1 MKFVTGLYIIDEVVS
16 TNVIKSQ
23 LPTSM
28 RIHLVINIS
37 QVIQYKEQVK
47 EQKVGEVKLVE
58 VKRVEEWKVKRI
70 LDKRKVRGVIKY
82 LVQ

>member
-1 MKFVTGLYIIDEVVS
+1 MSPYIIDEVVS

-28 RIHLVINIS
+28 RIHLVVNIS
-37 QVIQYKEQVK
+37 QVIQYKEQV
-47 EQKVGEVKLVE
+47 ERQKVEVKLVE
-58 VKRVEEWKVKRI
+58 VERVEEWEVERI

>member
-1 MKFVTGLYIIDEVVS
+1 MSPYIIDEVVS

-28 RIHLVINIS
+28 RIHLVVNIS
-37 QVIQYKEQVK
+37 QVIQYKEQV
-47 EQKVGEVKLVE
+47 ERQKVEEVKLVE
-58 VKRVEEWKVKRI
+58 VERVEEWEVERI